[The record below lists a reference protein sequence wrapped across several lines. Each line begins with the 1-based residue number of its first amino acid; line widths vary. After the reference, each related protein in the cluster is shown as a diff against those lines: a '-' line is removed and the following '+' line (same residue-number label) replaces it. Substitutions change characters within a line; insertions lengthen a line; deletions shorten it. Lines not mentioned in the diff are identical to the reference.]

1 MVSIT
6 EYFLSDFSPLS
17 FMFKA
22 FLSGIKIVDLS
33 FNIHYYHKVKESTHT
48 RTHTRRTET
57 WVLCN
62 QQNTV
67 VQ

>member
-48 RTHTRRTET
+48 HTHAHT
-57 WVLCN
+57 
-62 QQNTV
+62 
-67 VQ
+67 